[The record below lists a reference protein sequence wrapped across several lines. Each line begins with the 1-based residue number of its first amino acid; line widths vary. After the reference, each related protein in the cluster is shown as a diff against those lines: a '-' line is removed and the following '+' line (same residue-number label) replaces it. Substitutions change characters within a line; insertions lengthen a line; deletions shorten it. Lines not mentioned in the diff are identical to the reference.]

1 MDAGMKAAVDEI
13 GGKMDAM
20 DAGSPPDAGNA
31 APADKS
37 DKPAEGE
44 DGSSKID
51 PMKVDAAYDKLKAD
65 DPEAAKGLAACEQV
79 MGGPDMVKAMLRSFV
94 DGLDSDED
102 KMDGL
107 KGFSLDVMAGPAP
120 KKPNDLFGPLGRAMQ
135 SGSKKKA

>member
-20 DAGSPPDAGNA
+20 DAGSPPADTA

-37 DKPAEGE
+37 DMGGPDGE
-44 DGSSKID
+44 PSKID

-94 DGLDSDED
+94 DGLDTDED
-102 KMDGL
+102 KMEGL
-107 KGFSLDVMAGPAP
+107 KGFSLDVMAGPAL

-135 SGSKKKA
+135 NKKKA

>member
-20 DAGSPPDAGNA
+20 DSAPPAGGS

-37 DKPAEGE
+37 DMGGPEGKGE
-44 DGSSKID
+44 PSKID

-94 DGLDSDED
+94 DGLDTDED
-102 KMDGL
+102 KMEGL

-135 SGSKKKA
+135 SKKKA